1 MVLLGGISNKEKT
14 KKFFNCTCVLSENC
28 LCSVWLKYEC
38 FHKVSFVVINSTLQY
53 HVKFL
58 VILFVVKMKS
68 SWEIFKLTKEDI
80 RVYQW

>member
-1 MVLLGGISNKEKT
+1 MELVI
-14 KKFFNCTCVLSENC
+14 KKKQKSFSIVPVYYLKIVCVVYDWNMS
-28 LCSVWLKYEC
+28 